1 MIRRF
6 AKDDMFTFRNVVS
19 EVTAGFLDQTMMW
32 AVGNL
37 LQGQGTGPMSEREMW
52 GVFRADAQA
61 RCGCSC
67 MCLDEWMKAVAM
79 DEIPVGGK
87 D

>member
-1 MIRRF
+1 
-6 AKDDMFTFRNVVS
+6 MFTFRNVVS

-37 LQGQGTGPMSEREMW
+37 LQGQGAGPMSEREMW
-52 GVFRADAQA
+52 GVFGADAQTH
-61 RCGCSC
+61 CGCSRV
-67 MCLDEWMKAVAM
+67 CLDEWMKAM